1 VQSWLWAAPA
11 KHSTRQID
19 RVLERIDLLISL
31 KVDQHLA
38 ELPEAI
44 VRRYARRLASR
55 APAVAARIAEPTRTI
70 EVACF
75 LRYSLMINTDH
86 LLWMVRRRVA
96 DLWRKAA
103 EEADA
108 QRVNY
113 ERLYQQAARRTVRI
127 GQRRH
132 AVSSRVAAEVEH
144 ATGRPPGAPWTEQSA
159 DYS

>member
-1 VQSWLWAAPA
+1 MQSWLWAPPA

-19 RVLERIDLLISL
+19 QALQRIEFLTLL

-38 ELPEAI
+38 EPPEAI

-55 APAVAARIAEPTRTI
+55 APAVAARMAEPTRTI

-75 LRYSLMINTDH
+75 LRYCLMISTDH

-103 EEADA
+103 DEADA

-113 ERLYQQAARRTVRI
+113 ERLYQQLLGELSELASDGTLAW
-127 GQRRH
+127 
-132 AVSSRVAAEVEH
+132 RVAAEGERT
-144 ATGRPPGAPWTEQSA
+144 TGRAPGAPWTQPCA
-159 DYS
+159 DHS